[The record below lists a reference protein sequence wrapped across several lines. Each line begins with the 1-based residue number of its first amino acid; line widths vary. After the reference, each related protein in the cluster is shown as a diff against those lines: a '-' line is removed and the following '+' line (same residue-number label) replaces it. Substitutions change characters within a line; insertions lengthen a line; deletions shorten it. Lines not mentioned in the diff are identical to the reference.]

1 LDAACKLSP
10 CPFAKVASGQITEL
24 PLCAGTYRIQQIV
37 RKPLRAPG
45 TLGLANC
52 EYQAKTPFFAGVPD
66 LGLDRPWDLFAE
78 SFGYR
83 PFALLKLLSSFFL
96 IRADHAATNLR
107 AS

>member
-1 LDAACKLSP
+1 
-10 CPFAKVASGQITEL
+10 
-24 PLCAGTYRIQQIV
+24 
-37 RKPLRAPG
+37 
-45 TLGLANC
+45 LGLANC